1 MKTLRTTSVVAAL
14 AATLTLGTILS
25 AQEPDT
31 TRAGGAGDE
40 PMPMMEPGQMHGD
53 MEMSGMMPMMRMM
66 RMCMQM
72 MGSMGETE
80 SMDMGGMMDMMGTMG
95 SMDSMPEDPEEA
107 LRHSDDLGLSEVQVE
122 RLEEARD
129 RWRAS
134 RNAAMERMREAR
146 VEMRQATE
154 VAQERTRD
162 VLTPD
167 QLDRLR
173 ESARRSMSD
182 CPMHSGS
189 GGDHGEESDAESGE
203 TLIDEVQR

>member
-1 MKTLRTTSVVAAL
+1 MKTLRTTSTVVAL

-31 TRAGGAGDE
+31 ARAGRAGDE
-40 PMPMMEPGQMHGD
+40 PMPMMEPGQMHGN

-66 RMCMQM
+66 HMCMQM
-72 MGSMGETE
+72 MGSM
-80 SMDMGGMMDMMGTMG
+80 DMMDMSGSMGMMR
-95 SMDSMPEDPEEA
+95 SMDSMREDPEEA

-129 RWRAS
+129 RLRAS
-134 RNAAMERMREAR
+134 RSAAMERMREAHGA
-146 VEMRQATE
+146 MREA
-154 VAQERTRD
+154 AAGARERTRG

-173 ESARRSMSD
+173 ESARRSMGD
-182 CPMHSGS
+182 CPMRRGS
-189 GGDHGEESDAESGE
+189 SGDHGEESDAESGE